1 MVGVIIS
8 HKPGKGQ
15 VLFLVEIIE
24 AGRSLKPLVHFLGCL
39 PFYFW
44 RNVRDNSTATSR
56 RHLMP
61 LITMSGSDAL
71 VFFLFWFLGW
81 FAIGVGLIYL
91 TLKVLRR
98 ISEKIDSGRVRET
111 SAGLLEAL
119 ADKLKGDKR

>member
-1 MVGVIIS
+1 
-8 HKPGKGQ
+8 
-15 VLFLVEIIE
+15 
-24 AGRSLKPLVHFLGCL
+24 
-39 PFYFW
+39 
-44 RNVRDNSTATSR
+44 
-56 RHLMP
+56 MP

-119 ADKLKGDKR
+119 ADKFKGDKK

>member
-1 MVGVIIS
+1 
-8 HKPGKGQ
+8 
-15 VLFLVEIIE
+15 
-24 AGRSLKPLVHFLGCL
+24 
-39 PFYFW
+39 
-44 RNVRDNSTATSR
+44 
-56 RHLMP
+56 MP
-61 LITMSGSDAL
+61 LMAMAGSDAL

-111 SAGLLEAL
+111 SADLLEAL

>member
-1 MVGVIIS
+1 
-8 HKPGKGQ
+8 
-15 VLFLVEIIE
+15 
-24 AGRSLKPLVHFLGCL
+24 
-39 PFYFW
+39 
-44 RNVRDNSTATSR
+44 
-56 RHLMP
+56 MP
-61 LITMSGSDAL
+61 LISMSGSDAL

>member
-1 MVGVIIS
+1 
-8 HKPGKGQ
+8 
-15 VLFLVEIIE
+15 
-24 AGRSLKPLVHFLGCL
+24 
-39 PFYFW
+39 
-44 RNVRDNSTATSR
+44 
-56 RHLMP
+56 MP